1 MNWKK
6 MMAVGLAAVSMMVF
20 VTGCGSDTKTANK
33 ELPKKIVIGLDDS
46 FPPSIQTYI

>member
-6 MMAVGLAAVSMMVF
+6 MMAVGLLAVSMMVF

-33 ELPKKIVIGLDDS
+33 ELPKKSLS
-46 FPPSIQTYI
+46 A